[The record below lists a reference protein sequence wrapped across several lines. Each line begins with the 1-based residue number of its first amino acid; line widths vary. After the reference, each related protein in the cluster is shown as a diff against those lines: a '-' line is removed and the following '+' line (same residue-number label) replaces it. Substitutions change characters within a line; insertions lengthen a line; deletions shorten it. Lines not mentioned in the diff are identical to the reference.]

1 MNSRSILAWCIY
13 GFYAP
18 FLLIGLILFHYALR
32 RILWRRRKRL
42 GKSRLGFYPSAF
54 ALGMALQFIQV
65 YHRPSMA
72 YVRQVKREE
81 QDDADEDDHGETDT
95 PAARRKHFFRQLLR
109 IRRGDP
115 IGRLVLR
122 I

>member
-1 MNSRSILAWCIY
+1 MNGDSILAWCIY
-13 GFYAP
+13 GLYVP
-18 FLLIGLILFHYALR
+18 FLLMGLILVHYVLR
-32 RILWRRRKRL
+32 RALWRRRKRL

-54 ALGMALQFIQV
+54 ALGMALQFVQV

-72 YVRQVKREE
+72 YVREVKREE
-81 QDDADEDDHGETDT
+81 QDDGDEDDLGEPET
-95 PAARRKHFFRQLLR
+95 PAARRKHFFRQLWR

-115 IGRLVLR
+115 VDKLVLR

>member
-1 MNSRSILAWCIY
+1 MMSSSFLAWCNY
-13 GFYAP
+13 GLYAP
-18 FLLIGLILFHYALR
+18 FLVMGLILVHYALR
-32 RILWRRRKRL
+32 RALWRRGKRL

-65 YHRPSMA
+65 YHRPSIA
-72 YVRQVKREE
+72 YVREVKREE
-81 QDDADEDDHGETDT
+81 QDDADEDDHGEPETT
-95 PAARRKHFFRQLLR
+95 TARRKHFFRQLWR

-115 IGRLVLR
+115 IEKLVLK